1 MNRKYQCKKCD
12 TIFTEEVSNKFIKT
26 ILIKCPNCGSS
37 DIKTNNIINKEV
49 KEFAK
54 KDK

>member
-1 MNRKYQCKKCD
+1 MNKKYQCRKCD
-12 TIFTEEVSNKFIKT
+12 TIFTEEVSDKFLKT
-26 ILIKCPNCGSS
+26 VLIKCPNCGSS
-37 DIKTNNIINKEV
+37 DIKTNSIIKAKV